1 MTERPG
7 RGPDPSDLLDSLA
20 RVSFTVAGLL
30 TRTAAEH
37 DLSLTQLRVIAV
49 LRDREPTMAQLA
61 DHLGLGRSSVS
72 GLVDRAVDRGLV
84 RRVAS
89 AEDGRAVRVTLTP
102 DGRGLARE
110 LGRVVDARVAPMTDR
125 LGPAD
130 RTRLDSLLRRLLA

>member
-7 RGPDPSDLLDSLA
+7 HGPDPSDLLDSLA

-102 DGRGLARE
+102 DGRGLAHE